1 MTPDRANLIGARGDL
16 RRWADFPNSARPVT
30 TERRILGFPGAAL
43 LAAALCALV
52 NGATI
57 AAFRLTQA
65 GKTPLSTGLQVHL
78 FDLAHVLTLGL
89 VVAALTAL
97 WRRFGPARPLW
108 GRLAA
113 LLVAVPLGWPFL
125 DEDLAGPTE
134 RLVAQLP
141 AAVDW
146 AVYGLLVA
154 VVSMPVPVL
163 GMLAGKLNRGWLR
176 LLPLTAGLAS
186 MVVNHLILKSDY
198 PGAHLAVAS
207 AGVLLVTGAC
217 LGLPLP
223 GGRRLHF
230 GAAGFAVALGLGG
243 LFLRPS
249 NTALVTQDAVD
260 GSPLVSFLAR
270 VHLDDDEGPGEI
282 PDTPWFKSRA
292 KVKPTPAS
300 QPRLVPDDAVLIY
313 FSADSVRADLFT
325 RDAPEA
331 KRFPEITR
339 LRDES
344 VWFSAAR
351 APGAQTVYTLSAI
364 FAGTYFSQQYWTLK
378 KAENVASLWPWEDK
392 TVRFPAL
399 LQRKGVKTVNFCQAE
414 WGQGAYGLV
423 RGFTEDVWVKPK
435 PGSKWSTGQ
444 MVTDAIVARLK
455 KHTGGPLFIFTHNL
469 DPHAPFDL
477 ATRTGPNRD
486 RWLAEVELV
495 DKQLGQ
501 IRAALLETGLDAKA
515 VIVFGADHGEGW
527 GEHGTH
533 FHGQNLYDEQVRV
546 PLMIRVP
553 GVAPREVD
561 TPVSLIDLGPTF
573 LDLMGAPTPAQF
585 MGQSLVPFLR
595 GQTPTL
601 TRPIIA
607 EGRMKQFMILGD
619 GFKVLRDQRSGSLE
633 IYDLTR
639 DPGELDNLYDDLGA
653 EGKARMAVLKAF
665 FETHKIRK
673 KGYKIPFRR

>member
-1 MTPDRANLIGARGDL
+1 
-16 RRWADFPNSARPVT
+16 
-30 TERRILGFPGAAL
+30 
-43 LAAALCALV
+43 
-52 NGATI
+52 
-57 AAFRLTQA
+57 
-65 GKTPLSTGLQVHL
+65 
-78 FDLAHVLTLGL
+78 
-89 VVAALTAL
+89 
-97 WRRFGPARPLW
+97 
-108 GRLAA
+108 
-113 LLVAVPLGWPFL
+113 
-125 DEDLAGPTE
+125 
-134 RLVAQLP
+134 
-141 AAVDW
+141 
-146 AVYGLLVA
+146 
-154 VVSMPVPVL
+154 
-163 GMLAGKLNRGWLR
+163 
-176 LLPLTAGLAS
+176 
-186 MVVNHLILKSDY
+186 MVVNHLLLKSDY
-198 PGAHLAVAS
+198 AGAHLAVAS
-207 AGVLLVTGAC
+207 AGVMLVAGAC

-243 LFLRPS
+243 LVLRPG
-249 NTALVTQDAVD
+249 NTALVALDAVD

-270 VHLDDDEGPGEI
+270 VHLDDDEAGGVVPN
-282 PDTPWFKSRA
+282 TQWFKSRA
-292 KVKPTPAS
+292 KARARPPS
-300 QPRLVPDDAVLIY
+300 QPRLVPTDAVVIY
-313 FSADSVRADLFT
+313 FSADSVRADLFE

-344 VWFSAAR
+344 VWFSSAR
-351 APGAQTVYTLSAI
+351 TPGAQTVYTLSAI
-364 FAGTYFSQQYWTLK
+364 FAGTYFSQQYWTSK

-399 LQRKGVKTVNFCQAE
+399 LQRKGVTTVNFCQAE
-414 WGQGAYGLV
+414 WGQGIYGLV

-444 MVTDAIVARLK
+444 MVTDAIVARLRAHK
-455 KHTGGPLFIFTHNL
+455 GGPLFIFTHNL
-469 DPHAPFDL
+469 DPHAPYDM
-477 ATRTGPNRD
+477 AGKTGSNRD
-486 RWLAEVELV
+486 RWLAEVELI

-501 IRAALLETGLDAKA
+501 IRTALVETGLDAKA

-527 GEHGTH
+527 GEHGTN

-573 LDLMGAPTPAQF
+573 LDLMGAPTPPQF
-585 MGQSLVPFLR
+585 MGESLVPFLR

-607 EGRMKQFMILGD
+607 EGRMKQSMILDD

-633 IYDLTR
+633 IYDLNQ

>member
-1 MTPDRANLIGARGDL
+1 M
-16 RRWADFPNSARPVT
+16 T

-52 NGATI
+52 NGVTI
-57 AAFRLTQA
+57 AAFRLTTP
-65 GKTPLSTGLQVHL
+65 GKAPVSTGLQVHL
-78 FDLAHVLTLGL
+78 FDFAHVLALGL

-141 AAVDW
+141 AAPDW
-146 AVYGLLVA
+146 AVYALLVA
-154 VVSMPVPVL
+154 AVSVPVP
-163 GMLAGKLNRGWLR
+163 LAGMIAARFAGRFASGPGRRWLR
-176 LLPLTAGLAS
+176 LLPLTAGLGL
-186 MVVNHLILKSDY
+186 MVVNHLLLKSDY

-207 AGVLLVTGAC
+207 TGVLLVTGAA

-243 LFLRPS
+243 LVLRPG
-249 NTALVTQDAVD
+249 NTALVALDAVD

-270 VHLDDDEGPGEI
+270 VHLDDDESGGEV

-292 KVKPTPAS
+292 KVRPVPPS
-300 QPRLVPDDAVLIY
+300 QPRLVPNDAVIIY
-313 FSADSVRADLFT
+313 FSADSVRADLFE
-325 RDAPEA
+325 RDAPEVD
-331 KRFPEITR
+331 RFPEIKR

-344 VWFSAAR
+344 VWFPKAR

-392 TVRFPAL
+392 TLRFPAL
-399 LQRKGVKTVNFCQAE
+399 LQRKGVTTVNFCQAE
-414 WGQGAYGLV
+414 WGQGIYGLV

-455 KHTGGPLFIFTHNL
+455 AHKGGPLFIFTHNL
-469 DPHAPFDL
+469 DPHAPYDL
-477 ATRTGPNRD
+477 AGKSGALRD

-501 IRAALLETGLDAKA
+501 IRAALVETGLDAKA

-527 GEHGTH
+527 GEHGTN

-585 MGQSLVPFLR
+585 MGESLVPFLR
-595 GQTPTL
+595 GRTPEL

-633 IYDLTR
+633 IYDLNE